1 MQRPKELKK
10 EVEKLIEGGERPS
23 VELLAEN
30 LGWIKEDV
38 HSCLNTLEKSGE
50 VETYVKEIWG
60 RKIRLV
66 ALKR

>member
-1 MQRPKELKK
+1 MQRPEELKK
-10 EVEKLIEGGERPS
+10 EIEKVIEQGESPS

-30 LGWIKEDV
+30 LDWVKEDV
-38 HSCLNTLEKSGE
+38 HSCLNTLEKNGE